1 MALYGFCQCF
11 LYPRTECIMQ
21 YQAVRKFYQ
30 AWGCAEI
37 LQCYEVNLVGIVDS
51 FKMSLP
57 LCKAHILNKFKKG
70 MHEQN
75 L

>member
-1 MALYGFCQCF
+1 
-11 LYPRTECIMQ
+11 MQ